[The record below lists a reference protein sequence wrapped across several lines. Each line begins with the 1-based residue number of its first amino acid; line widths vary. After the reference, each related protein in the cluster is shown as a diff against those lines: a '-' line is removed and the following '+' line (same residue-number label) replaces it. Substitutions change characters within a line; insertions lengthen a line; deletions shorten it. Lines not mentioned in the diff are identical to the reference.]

1 MNKANEDI
9 RKALEESGVKHW
21 ELAERYG
28 VSASWLSVRLRKEL
42 PEEEKEKVFI
52 AIQELIDE
60 KGIQT
65 IECPRCK
72 RISSGS
78 FCPHCGTKMVKQ
90 RRNQDE

>member
-9 RKALEESGVKHW
+9 RKAIKESGIKYW
-21 ELAERYG
+21 ELADRVGY
-28 VSASWLSVRLRKEL
+28 SSSHFCVRLRKEL
-42 PEEEKEKVFI
+42 PKEEKEKVLI

-65 IECPRCK
+65 FECPKCK
-72 RISSGS
+72 RISSGD

-90 RRNQDE
+90 GRNEDE